1 MFLDVDYDLGPFSDA
16 EKAVLALADEMVMT
30 NHEGRLSDAQKA
42 ALLAHFSPEQAF
54 ELAMTSAVLT
64 GMAKFLFV
72 FDLVTRED
80 SCPIV
85 RPGEAP
91 TWPGKDDE

>member
-1 MFLDVDYDLGPFSDA
+1 MFLDVDYEYGPFSDA
-16 EKAVLALADEMVMT
+16 EKAVLALADEMVLT
-30 NHEGRLSDAQKA
+30 NQEGRLTDAQRA
-42 ALLAHFSPEQAF
+42 ALLEHFTPEEAF
-54 ELAMTSAVLT
+54 ELGMTSAVLT

-85 RPGEAP
+85 RPGEAAH
-91 TWPGKDDE
+91 

>member
-1 MFLDVDYDLGPFSDA
+1 M
-16 EKAVLALADEMVMT
+16 
-30 NHEGRLSDAQKA
+30 
-42 ALLAHFSPEQAF
+42 HFTPEEAF
-54 ELAMTSAVLT
+54 ELGMTSAVLT

-85 RPGEAP
+85 RPGEAAH
-91 TWPGKDDE
+91 

>member
-1 MFLDVDYDLGPFSDA
+1 MFLDVDYEFGPFSDA
-16 EKAVLALADEMVMT
+16 EKAVLALADEMVLT
-30 NHEGRLSDAQKA
+30 NQEGRLTDAQRA
-42 ALLAHFSPEQAF
+42 ALAEHFPAEQVF
-54 ELAMTSAVLT
+54 ELGMTAAVLT

-85 RPGEAP
+85 RPEGAPGERP
-91 TWPGKDDE
+91 H